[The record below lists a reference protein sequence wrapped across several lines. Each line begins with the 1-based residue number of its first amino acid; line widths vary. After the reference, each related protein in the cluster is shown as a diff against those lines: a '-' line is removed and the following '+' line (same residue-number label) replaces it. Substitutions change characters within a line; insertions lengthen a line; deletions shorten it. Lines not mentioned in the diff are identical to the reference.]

1 MIECSFELSEEE
13 LSVTT
18 LIEAGLQ
25 KVFLDP
31 RLASFEGRDWGFKS
45 QRERNLNGEHWGAGN
60 GKKIESRFC

>member
-25 KVFLDP
+25 KF
-31 RLASFEGRDWGFKS
+31 FGIRDLPHLK
-45 QRERNLNGEHWGAGN
+45 AGIGDLKAK
-60 GKKIESRFC
+60 GKDI